1 MRASVR
7 AFSGDTPHPASGSE
21 AMRRRFAP
29 RVRVLLLVCVL
40 LQCGV
45 LGVPATHADGP
56 LDLSAPGAHDAYVAR
71 LRTESQARKAEAVA
85 WALQHGMPIRQED
98 GQRVREIMALC
109 DGRPLYYV
117 TDNVEAAVSVG
128 ADRIRD
134 LSPWDLDGEGFIVGI
149 WDGASVSPDHP
160 EFQDAQGLS
169 RISAREAAEISGH
182 ATHVAGTIAARGLD
196 PAAKGMAPRVRIES
210 YNWDDDTAKMS
221 WWAADAPGQT
231 DKIYVSNHSYGF
243 LAGWEY
249 AESEEYPEYN
259 GWYWYNPVW
268 DGPVSHEE
276 WFGQY
281 GGVSSQWDDV
291 AYHHPYY
298 LAFTSAGN
306 DRSDN
311 PELSGMTWPTITPT
325 TWPSRR
331 RETTAATIPSRGTPS
346 STGPGRGG
354 RQRRMI
360 RAPARPATARPG
372 AATVQFPGRES
383 RRTS

>member
-1 MRASVR
+1 MGASVR
-7 AFSGDTPHPASGSE
+7 AFSGDTSHPASGSE

-29 RVRVLLLVCVL
+29 RVRVLLVCVL

-45 LGVPATHADGP
+45 LGVPAAHADGP
-56 LDLSAPGAHDAYVAR
+56 LDLSAPGAHDAYVER

-98 GQRVREIMALC
+98 GQRVREIIALC

-311 PELSGMTWPTITPT
+311 PEPGDPVFYWTWSGW
-325 TWPSRR
+325 
-331 RETTAATIPSRGTPS
+331 S
-346 STGPGRGG
+346 STTYDPSTCPLGDGEARGG
-354 RQRRMI
+354 YGTISGSGVAKNVMTVGAVLLTSNIVKFLTKIRRKSM
-360 RAPARPATARPG
+360 
-372 AATVQFPGRES
+372 
-383 RRTS
+383 